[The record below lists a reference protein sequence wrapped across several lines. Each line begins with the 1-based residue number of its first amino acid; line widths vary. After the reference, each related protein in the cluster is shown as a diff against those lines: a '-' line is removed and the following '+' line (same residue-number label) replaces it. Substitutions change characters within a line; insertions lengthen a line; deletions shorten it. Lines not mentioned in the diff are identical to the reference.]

1 MALSPQA
8 LLFDVGGVLIDID
21 FGRVLAAWAP
31 YSALPAD
38 ELRRRFGADGPY
50 RRHERG
56 ELASEAYFA
65 HVAGALQLTATA
77 AQIEAGWNAIFGAE
91 IVATRR
97 LLQQAA
103 RRLPCHLFSNTNA
116 SHAREWLRRYPE
128 LVASV
133 ERMFLSHEM
142 GLRKPEPAAFARVC
156 DTLELAPGAVL
167 FFDDLA
173 ENVAAAQE
181 AGLQAVQVGSTA
193 DVEAALHAA
202 GLV

>member
-1 MALSPQA
+1 MVQPPQA
-8 LLFDVGGVLIDID
+8 LLFDVGGVLIDVD
-21 FGRVLAAWAP
+21 FARVLAAWAP
-31 YSALPAD
+31 YSALPPD
-38 ELRRRFGADGPY
+38 ELRRRFGVDEAY

-56 ELASEAYFA
+56 ELAAEAYFA
-65 HVAGALQLTATA
+65 HVADTLQLTATP
-77 AQIEAGWNAIFGAE
+77 AQIEAGWNTIFGPE

-97 LLQQAA
+97 WLQQAA
-103 RRLPCHLFSNTNA
+103 RRRPCHLFSNTNA

-133 ERMFLSHEM
+133 ERLFLSHEM

-156 DTLELAPGAVL
+156 DTLELAPGALL

-181 AGLQAVQVGSTA
+181 AGLQAVQVGSPA
-193 DVEAALHAA
+193 DVEAALRAA

>member
-21 FGRVLAAWAP
+21 FGRVLAAWSP
-31 YSALPAD
+31 FSALPAD
-38 ELRRRFGADGPY
+38 ELRRRFGADEPY
-50 RRHERG
+50 RFHERG
-56 ELASEAYFA
+56 ELSSEAYFA
-65 HVAGALQLTATA
+65 HLADTLQLAATP
-77 AQIEAGWNAIFGAE
+77 AQVETGWNAIFGAE

-128 LVASV
+128 LVGSV
-133 ERMFLSHEM
+133 ERIFLSHEM
-142 GLRKPEPAAFARVC
+142 GLRKPERAAFAYVC
-156 DTLELAPGAVL
+156 DALELPPAAVL

-181 AGLQAVQVGSTA
+181 AGLQAVQVRSPA